1 VKALTLAKRQTPAF
15 MPGFERLRVD
25 SLLLLLLDELP
36 EYFNRRTP
44 ARGGKVAW
52 PPQHAT
58 AF

>member
-1 VKALTLAKRQTPAF
+1 MKALTLAKRQTPAF

-25 SLLLLLLDELP
+25 SLLLLDELP

-44 ARGGKVAW
+44 ARGCKVAW
-52 PPQHAT
+52 RPQHAT